1 MNHYIIVKF
10 NSNYDYLKEINNIT
24 SLFNESLKIS
34 GVDKVNIYVSN
45 SELSNRYDLMIKM
58 ELTSDGLVEFDNSWI
73 HKKWKEDYGKYI
85 ENKTIFDCDK

>member
-24 SLFNESLKIS
+24 SLFNDSLKIS

-85 ENKTIFDCDK
+85 ESKTIFDCNK

>member
-10 NSNYDYLKEINNIT
+10 KDGYDYLKEINNIT

-34 GVDKVNIYVSN
+34 WVDKVNIYVSN

-85 ENKTIFDCDK
+85 ESKTIFDCE

>member
-10 NSNYDYLKEINNIT
+10 NNDYDYLKEINNIT

-34 GVDKVNIYVSN
+34 GINKVNIYVSN
-45 SELSNRYDLMIKM
+45 SKLCNRYDLMIKL
-58 ELTSDGLVEFDNSWI
+58 ELTSDALVEFDNSWI